1 MENYAKFVATEIL
14 KQLGGNRFIAMTGAT
29 KFAYFDENGECGLFF
44 RLPSNFAMKGIN
56 LVKIK
61 LTFSDTY
68 LVTFFRIRGTTKKKY
83 QNLITFIVISLKV
96 CLAKKPDLQPDFNFK
111 YGLIE

>member
-68 LVTFFRIRGTTKKKY
+68 LVTFYRIRGTTKKE
-83 QNLITFIVISLKV
+83 ISKFDNIYCDQLESLFSEETG
-96 CLAKKPDLQPDFNFK
+96 LATRF
-111 YGLIE
+111 